1 MKTRIVVYESHEK
14 ALEAVTRLKNAGFP
28 LDKVSLIGEAQ
39 IVNDH
44 MYLKSLEPLKNI
56 PLAVGAVAG
65 IVSGLLTGMGVFSIP
80 GFGFLYGAGAIVG
93 AIGGFDF
100 GIISGGLATILIQLG
115 VKKNEVI
122 KYKEHIKEGKFLLK
136 LNASDKEIAKADFVL
151 NIKQTQQ
158 ALKAV

>member
-14 ALEAVTRLKNAGFP
+14 ALEAVTRLKNVGFP

-100 GIISGGLATILIQLG
+100 GIICGGLATILIQLG

-122 KYKEHIKEGKFLLK
+122 KYEEHIKEGKFLLK